1 MNTTCYLLTPSWANG
16 IFAPTVGGSESQSHR
31 PLRFQHGYLRAEHPA
46 HAIKLHSLFEDLGL
60 STEAGAINASSA
72 PAPGG
77 PWIYRPWLDLLVGCG
92 AWSAPLLAIAAWLTA
107 SHTYGWTVGFYLLA
121 VIFNY
126 PHFMATIYRAYHTRE
141 DFEKYKF
148 FTLHLTLLIVL
159 TGILLH
165 TSYRLLP
172 WVFTLYI
179 CWSPWHYTG
188 QNYGIMMMFARRAG
202 AKVTAAQRRWL
213 YAAFI
218 ASYLMLLA
226 SFETGGSNDPL
237 IISIGLPAKF
247 TLPLRLALGAAFAI
261 FAFIAF
267 RPLVRGS
274 SVRAMAAPLTLVFTQ
289 FLWFVL
295 PTLLEL
301 RAAYQIPQTRYSS
314 GILAVL
320 HSAQYIWITSYY
332 QQREAR
338 AAGQSGW
345 RMIAYFLTLIAG
357 GIALFIPGPWLVSYI
372 FHYDFTTSFLIF
384 TALVNIHHF
393 LLDGALW
400 KLRDSRIAS
409 LLIDRGSKSQPT
421 AHTAGESQ
429 SAGSFRRVGARI
441 FSAPAF
447 RISLAAL
454 LFLWGG
460 MDQIHFALG
469 TNDGNLAALQQ
480 AARMNPYDSML
491 EARIASAEKKVGRRH
506 AAVEAFT
513 RAVAIN
519 PHNAALQHACARAM
533 IEDGRY
539 SDAYEHYRKMLDMFP
554 RDSDALVNYGLL
566 AARLGHP
573 EEAVDSWQKAVEV
586 SPNQPNAQ
594 LYLAEALDQKGE
606 HAAAARHWGAF
617 LQLAAAHQDDPVAST
632 GQEVSATIQLA
643 DDQAHIN
650 HADAALT
657 GYLSAIALAE
667 QAGDAKLESLA
678 LAHLADLQ
686 EKKGGT
692 QAAAHSYQRS
702 LTLDTRAGDPRS
714 EAFDWFNY
722 GQFLRRHGQPEEL
735 AYACFL
741 KAEDLLGGAGGPDLR
756 TIQTIRADVE
766 SRLGNKAAA
775 ARKDLPQYL
784 ARATSIPATSF

>member
-1 MNTTCYLLTPSWANG
+1 MSTQADTISGPS
-16 IFAPTVGGSESQSHR
+16 T
-31 PLRFQHGYLRAEHPA
+31 
-46 HAIKLHSLFEDLGL
+46 
-60 STEAGAINASSA
+60 
-72 PAPGG
+72 PAPSG

-92 AWSAPLLAIAAWLTA
+92 AWSAPLLAIATWLTP

-141 DFEKYKF
+141 NFEKYKL
-148 FTLHLTLLIVL
+148 FTFHLTLLIVL
-159 TGILLH
+159 TGIALH

-172 WVFTLYI
+172 WIFTLYI

-188 QNYGIMMMFARRAG
+188 QNYGIMMMFARRGG
-202 AKVTAAQRRWL
+202 AEVTARERRWL
-213 YAAFI
+213 HAAFI
-218 ASYLMLLA
+218 ASYVMLLA
-226 SFETGGSNDPL
+226 SFETGASNDPL
-237 IISIGLPAKF
+237 IISVGLPAKF

-261 FAFIAF
+261 FAFIAY
-267 RPLVRGS
+267 RPLLRRSGL
-274 SVRAMAAPLTLVFTQ
+274 RAMAPPLVLVLTQ

-400 KLRDSRIAS
+400 KLRDSRISS
-409 LLIDRGSKSQPT
+409 LLIDRSVQSQAGVNAAGKTKSSGSARHLGGRVFLSPV
-421 AHTAGESQ
+421 
-429 SAGSFRRVGARI
+429 FRV
-441 FSAPAF
+441 
-447 RISLAAL
+447 SLAAL

-469 TNDGNLAALQQ
+469 TNEGNLSALQR

-491 EARIASAEKKVGRRH
+491 ETRIASAETKAGQRD
-506 AAVEAFT
+506 AAVAAMS

-533 IEDGRY
+533 LEDGRY
-539 SDAYEHYRKMLDMFP
+539 ADAYEHYRKMLVMFP
-554 RDSDALVNYGLL
+554 RDSDAWVNYGLL

-573 EEAVDSWQKAVEV
+573 EEAVESWEQAVDIN
-586 SPNQPNAQ
+586 PNQPNAQ
-594 LYLAEALDQKGE
+594 LYLAEALDQKDE
-606 HAAAARHWGAF
+606 HAAAARHWEA
-617 LQLAAAHQDDPVAST
+617 LLRLAAAHPDETTVSK
-632 GQEVSATIQLA
+632 GQEISALIQLA
-643 DDQAHIN
+643 DDEAQIN
-650 HADAALT
+650 HADEAIT

-667 QAGDAKLESLA
+667 RAGDAKLESLS

-686 EKKGGT
+686 EKKGGA
-692 QAAAHSYQRS
+692 QAAVHSYQRS
-702 LTLDTRAGDPRS
+702 LVLDAKAGDPRS

-735 AYACFL
+735 AYVCFL
-741 KAEDLLGGAGGPDLR
+741 KAESLLGGAGGPDLQ
-756 TIQTIRADVE
+756 TIQTIRRDVE
-766 SRLGNKAAA
+766 SRLGKKAAIV
-775 ARKDLPQYL
+775 RKDQPTLL
-784 ARATSIPATSF
+784 ARAISLPASSF

>member
-1 MNTTCYLLTPSWANG
+1 LDTQA
-16 IFAPTVGGSESQSHR
+16 ESISVS
-31 PLRFQHGYLRAEHPA
+31 PA
-46 HAIKLHSLFEDLGL
+46 
-60 STEAGAINASSA
+60 TGAA
-72 PAPGG
+72 G

-92 AWSAPLLAIAAWLTA
+92 AWSAPLLAIATWLTG
-107 SHTYGWTVGFYLLA
+107 SHAHGWAIGFYLLA
-121 VIFNY
+121 LIFNY

-148 FTLHLTLLIVL
+148 FTLHLTLLLVL

-165 TSYRLLP
+165 ASYRWVP

-202 AKVTAAQRRWL
+202 AQVTQAERRWL
-213 YAAFI
+213 HAAFM

-226 SFETGGSNDPL
+226 SFETGGSSDPL
-237 IISIGLPAKF
+237 ILSLGLPAKF
-247 TLPLRLALGAAFAI
+247 TLPLRLVLGAAFAL
-261 FAFIAF
+261 FAFMAF
-267 RPLVRGS
+267 RPLIRRS
-274 SVRAMAAPLTLVFTQ
+274 SLRTMAAPLTLVFTQ

-301 RAAYQIPQTRYSS
+301 RADYQIPQTRYSS
-314 GILAVL
+314 GVLAVL

-338 AAGQSGW
+338 AAGKSPW
-345 RMIAYFLTLIAG
+345 RMIAYFITLIAG

-409 LLIDRGSKSQPT
+409 LLIDRSEKV
-421 AHTAGESQ
+421 AAGADAAARSRTGG
-429 SAGSFRRVGARI
+429 AARRLGARI
-441 FSAPAF
+441 FSAPLF
-447 RISLAAL
+447 RVALAAL

-460 MDQIHFALG
+460 MDQVHFALG
-469 TNDGNLAALQQ
+469 TNEGNLAALHR
-480 AARMNPYDSML
+480 AARMNPYDSLL
-491 EARIASAEKKVGRRH
+491 EARIASAETKAGRRD
-506 AAVEAFT
+506 AAVAALT
-513 RAVAIN
+513 RAVTIN

-533 IEDGRY
+533 LEDGR
-539 SDAYEHYRKMLDMFP
+539 SANAFEHYRKMLEMFP

-573 EEAVDSWQKAVEV
+573 EEAVESWEKAVDV
-586 SPNQPNAQ
+586 NPNQPNAQ
-594 LYLAEALDQKGE
+594 LYLAEALDQHGE
-606 HAAAARHWGAF
+606 HAAAARHWQAF
-617 LQLAAAHQDDPVAST
+617 LRLAAAHPDDSIATVQ
-632 GQEVSATIQLA
+632 QEISATIQLA
-643 DDQAHIN
+643 DDEARIN

-657 GYLSAIALAE
+657 GYLTAIALAE
-667 QAGDAKLESLA
+667 RAHDARLGSLA

-686 EKKGGT
+686 EKKGDA
-692 QAAAHSYQRS
+692 QSAAHSYQRS
-702 LTLDTRAGDPRS
+702 LALDATAGDQHS

-722 GQFLRRHGQPEEL
+722 GQFLRRHGLPEEL

-741 KAEDLLGGAGGPDLR
+741 KAESLLGSAGGADLQ
-756 TIQTIRADVE
+756 TIQTIRRDVE
-766 SRLGNKAAA
+766 KRLGKKAAA
-775 ARKDLPQYL
+775 AQKDLPAL
-784 ARATSIPATSF
+784 LDRAIKLPSVSF